1 MIKKISIYPEK
12 CTGCRLCELGC
23 SFKKTGEFNPNYS
36 RVRVSIFGE
45 EAFYIPI
52 LCTQCDE
59 AWCLRACPSGAIYR
73 DYGLRVVKVNKEKCV
88 GCRMC
93 TMACP
98 FGTIYYYPPEG
109 KAIKCDECDGQP
121 ECVIFCPT
129 GALLYEEESIP
140 SRRKRIETAKKIE
153 SSSKE
158 VQP

>member
-1 MIKKISIYPEK
+1 MKKISIYPEK
-12 CTGCRLCELGC
+12 CTACRLCELGC
-23 SFKKTGEFNPNYS
+23 SFKKTGEFNPNHS
-36 RVRVSIFGE
+36 MVRVSIFGE

-73 DYGLRVVKVNKEKCV
+73 DYRFKTVKINKEKCV

-98 FGTIYYYPPEG
+98 FGTITYSEREG
-109 KAIKCDECDGQP
+109 KAIKCDECDGKP
-121 ECVIFCPT
+121 ECVLFCPT
-129 GALLYEEESIP
+129 GALVYEEESTP
-140 SRRKRIETAKKIE
+140 TRRKRMETAKKIE